1 MKSSDTGGVQ
11 GGDDLSGFGIQD
23 SCECETTPSGE
34 TSKATVT
41 LEGILLTMAFPP
53 SGRVTASTSP
63 MFIFP
68 ARMRRPWP

>member
-1 MKSSDTGGVQ
+1 METIFPVSVSRT
-11 GGDDLSGFGIQD
+11 

-34 TSKATVT
+34 TSKATIT

-53 SGRVTASTSP
+53 SGRVAASTSP

-68 ARMRRPWP
+68 ARAAAMP